1 MDNKIRRWRRY
12 ERCDASVKEAI
23 LHEIARSDLSIKEIS
38 ERYLVNTHCIYMWL
52 YRMRK
57 SQDKDVSLH
66 SERHEMEN
74 QAISVVESM
83 PKKEDA
89 LKGLTEEQLKKKVLE
104 LEKALEYEK
113 LRTEALDMMIDIAEN
128 QEGISIRKK
137 SGAKRL

>member
-1 MDNKIRRWRRY
+1 
-12 ERCDASVKEAI
+12 
-23 LHEIARSDLSIKEIS
+23 
-38 ERYLVNTHCIYMWL
+38 MWL

>member
-1 MDNKIRRWRRY
+1 MDNEISRWRRY
-12 ERCDASVKEAI
+12 KRCDSSVKEAI
-23 LHEIARSDLSIKEIS
+23 LHEIATSDLSIKEIS
-38 ERYLVNTHCIYMWL
+38 ERYLVNPHRIYMWL

-66 SERHEMEN
+66 PERHEMEN